1 MNYRSPASVSRMART
16 MAASFFSASS
26 AWWMEMMRSFE
37 SSQPA
42 MMVMAAMP

>member
-1 MNYRSPASVSRMART
+1 MARP

-26 AWWMEMMRSFE
+26 AWWMEMILSFE